1 MAILG
6 KVAGTMLKD
15 NLVRNGVDL
24 IIDSN
29 LMYYDVNNRR
39 IGINTI
45 VPGNVLTVNG
55 SVTASNVYINNTTV
69 TALNSDLILSSLTG
83 NINANTLRILNVVNP
98 INLQDAAT
106 KNYVDQ
112 AILSNIGTENNS
124 ISNTNANLSA
134 ANAAINTINSNVS
147 AANLAISQLQSN
159 VGAYEEFANIWLA
172 NLQTNVITIDS
183 NIAAANL
190 AISTLQSNVVSY
202 NIWANNAISDIN
214 SNVSA
219 ANSSILTLQSQVY
232 NNSNVDAYLP
242 TYAGNLS
249 AGNINVIPGAVYSN
263 EYYYANGVI
272 FVSSNY
278 GNTEVNAYLNALG
291 ITNAGIVSS
300 DTFTGDGSTSTFNL
314 SQQATT
320 SGTIVSINGVMQIPT
335 LGYSIS
341 GNVLTLSEA
350 PVSTDVVEARTVI
363 STPIVQ
369 ISYSNNN
376 VAEYLPTYRSA
387 LTANNFNATAVY
399 AGTIGNT
406 GAVHTGSTGTFT
418 GNVSVGNVLVNGNIA
433 VNGPTFMVFLQTQ
446 ITSTSGFGS
455 NVIYNGV
462 TLNVGNAYN
471 ASTGVF
477 QPTYPGYYS
486 FQWTAGCNTYSTSTG
501 ICTSS
506 LYKNNSEYARGQ
518 RAVCNVFGQVVTGSA
533 MAYLNGS
540 TDYVHVQF
548 LQGSGSTANLEASST
563 QGYANYFSGSMVR
576 GA

>member
-172 NLQTNVITIDS
+172 NLQTNVITINS

-202 NIWANNAISDIN
+202 NIWANNAISHIN

-314 SQQATT
+314 SQQTTT

-341 GNVLTLSEA
+341 G
-350 PVSTDVVEARTVI
+350 
-363 STPIVQ
+363 
-369 ISYSNNN
+369 Y
-376 VAEYLPTYRSA
+376 
-387 LTANNFNATAVY
+387 
-399 AGTIGNT
+399 
-406 GAVHTGSTGTFT
+406 
-418 GNVSVGNVLVNGNIA
+418 
-433 VNGPTFMVFLQTQ
+433 
-446 ITSTSGFGS
+446 
-455 NVIYNGV
+455 
-462 TLNVGNAYN
+462 
-471 ASTGVF
+471 
-477 QPTYPGYYS
+477 
-486 FQWTAGCNTYSTSTG
+486 
-501 ICTSS
+501 
-506 LYKNNSEYARGQ
+506 
-518 RAVCNVFGQVVTGSA
+518 
-533 MAYLNGS
+533 
-540 TDYVHVQF
+540 
-548 LQGSGSTANLEASST
+548 
-563 QGYANYFSGSMVR
+563 
-576 GA
+576 

>member
-1 MAILG
+1 MAISDTQ
-6 KVAGTMLKD
+6 KVDYLFKKLAW
-15 NLVRNGVDL
+15 GVAKTDTNPPKEANNEDLASPLLIRGDL
-24 IIDSN
+24 IWQQSASIPASIPSTTSSIVQVYKDTPGSWTATVQAVEDNTATARRVWRTSLGDWIPVEFGATYLVKVYVDTTGSTTPQTTGTQLGAGGATSSSDDQWFFDYQAGVLSFIGTN
-29 LMYYDVNNRR
+29 L
-39 IGINTI
+39 
-45 VPGNVLTVNG
+45 P
-55 SVTASNVYINNTTV
+55 STV
-69 TALNSDLILSSLTG
+69 TAG
-83 NINANTLRILNVVNP
+83 
-98 INLQDAAT
+98 
-106 KNYVDQ
+106 
-112 AILSNIGTENNS
+112 NS
-124 ISNTNANLSA
+124 IFISGARYIGNKGFGSTYS
-134 ANAAINTINSNVS
+134 NSNV
-147 AANLAISQLQSN
+147 A
-159 VGAYEEFANIWLA
+159 
-172 NLQTNVITIDS
+172 T
-183 NIAAANL
+183 
-190 AISTLQSNVVSY
+190 
-202 NIWANNAISDIN
+202 
-214 SNVSA
+214 
-219 ANSSILTLQSQVY
+219 
-232 NNSNVDAYLP
+232 YLP
-242 TYAGNLS
+242 TYSGNLTAGNVTID
-249 AGNINVIPGAVYSN
+249 AGGIYSN
-263 EYYYANGVI
+263 NFYYGNGTP

-278 GNTEVNAYLNALG
+278 GNTQVNAYLNTLG

-300 DTFTGDGSTSTFNL
+300 DTFTGDGSTTAFNL

-320 SGTIVSINGVMQIPT
+320 SGTLVSINGVMQIPT
-335 LGYSIS
+335 LGYSVS
-341 GNVLTLSEA
+341 GNVLTLTEA
-350 PVSTDVVEARTVI
+350 PVSTDIIEARTVV
-363 STPIVQ
+363 STPIVEL
-369 ISYSNNN
+369 SYSNSN
-376 VAEYLPTYRSA
+376 VAAYLPTYRSA

-446 ITSTSGFGS
+446 ITSTSGLGA

-506 LYKNNSEYARGQ
+506 LYKNNAEYARGQ
-518 RAVCNVFGQVVTGSA
+518 RAVCNVSGQVVTGAA

-548 LQGSGSTANLEASST
+548 FQGSGSTANLEASST